1 MAKLTSN
8 SLTLIFLVA
17 GVLTTGC
24 LNSIFTKYQDN
35 QCVDNCEDPNPSNQ
49 KKFEQPVLQTLQMFI
64 GESTCWLI
72 VLANYLINDY
82 QKKNYKPLLTDDNDI
97 NDSNDLDQIK
107 LKKKMSFK
115 DSLILCF
122 PTICDILG
130 TTLMNLGLLYTP
142 VSIYQ
147 MTRGALVIFVALFSI
162 FFLKKHI
169 TRVEWLSLFLVF
181 LGVGI
186 VGLSGSKSHNQEQNS
201 IPNQL
206 ANEINNQ
213 INKSVNWKVFVGIGL
228 ILLAQIFTASQF
240 VLEEHIL
247 SKLQITPAKVVG
259 YEGSYGTIITFISM
273 IFLHLFIGT
282 GPFNLVEAFSQMFNN
297 SNILLSSIAI
307 MISIS
312 CFNFFGISIT
322 NKLSATSR
330 STIDTCRT
338 LLVWFVSMYLGWEY
352 FKFLQLIGFS
362 FLVFGTLVFNKVIF
376 IDDYLPLFFKKGLS
390 LHDERSYNQPFLNEV
405 VDEPI
410 ERM

>member
-1 MAKLTSN
+1 MAKPASQSIT
-8 SLTLIFLVA
+8 IVFLVA

-35 QCVDNCEDPNPSNQ
+35 QCVGNCDDPNPGNQ

-64 GESTCWLI
+64 GESTCWFV
-72 VLANYLINDY
+72 VLANYLIYNY
-82 QKKNYKPLLTDDNDI
+82 QRKNYQPLLGSSSSSSPQAKPKRDVLL
-97 NDSNDLDQIK
+97 SK
-107 LKKKMSFK
+107 
-115 DSLILCF
+115 SLILCL
-122 PTICDILG
+122 PTVCDILG

-147 MTRGALVIFVALFSI
+147 MTRGALVIFVALFSVL
-162 FFLKKHI
+162 FLKRHI
-169 TRVEWLSLFLVF
+169 TRIEWLSLLLVF

-186 VGLSGSKSHNQEQNS
+186 VGLSGSKSHSEEQNS
-201 IPNQL
+201 ISNQL
-206 ANEINNQ
+206 ASGIASQ
-213 INKSVNWKVFVGIGL
+213 TSKAFNWKVFVGIGL
-228 ILLAQIFTASQF
+228 ILLAQVFTASQF

-247 SKLQITPAKVVG
+247 SQLQITPAKVVG
-259 YEGSYGTIITFISM
+259 FEGSYGTVITFVSM

-282 GPFNLVEAFSQMFNN
+282 GPFNLVEAFSQMFLNP
-297 SNILLSSIAI
+297 NILLSSIAI
-307 MISIS
+307 MLSIS

-352 FKFLQLIGFS
+352 FKFLQLVGFS

-376 IDDYLPLFFKKGLS
+376 IDDYLPLFFKQGLTID
-390 LHDERSYNQPFLNEV
+390 DERSYSDSLLNDV